1 MTSPRFDSYSV
12 QVAQRIRI
20 ERERLG
26 LTQAAFAEMAGV
38 GRATQIFYENNDR
51 NPDTA
56 YFEKLS
62 EHGIDITYLLSGHR
76 TQSTYNDAD
85 WLHFKSEVLWEVFS
99 ASLAIGH
106 PTENTQSMEASLAA
120 FKAFCSVYSERK
132 DEGALQ
138 EIRESTQ
145 RLQRCA

>member
-1 MTSPRFDSYSV
+1 MTSQPIDTYSL
-12 QVAQRIRI
+12 QVAQRIRV

-26 LTQAAFAEMAGV
+26 LTQATFAEMAGI

-62 EHGIDITYLLSGHR
+62 EHGIDIIYLLSGHR
-76 TQSTYNDAD
+76 TLSTYNDAD

-106 PTENTQSMEASLAA
+106 PKMNPQSMEASLAA

-138 EIRESTQ
+138 EIRESTH
-145 RLQRCA
+145 RIQRCV